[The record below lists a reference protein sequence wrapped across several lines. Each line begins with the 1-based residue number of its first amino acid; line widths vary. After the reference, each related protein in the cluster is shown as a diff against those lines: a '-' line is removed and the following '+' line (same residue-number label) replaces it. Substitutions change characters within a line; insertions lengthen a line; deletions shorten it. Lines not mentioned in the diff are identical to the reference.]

1 MTEPEQIKPG
11 EADFRFLTL
20 VMSLASAA
28 WAQLGKV
35 PHPATQKIE
44 KDLEQA
50 QMTIEF
56 LRMLR
61 EKTQGNLK
69 PKENELL
76 SGVVSDLELNFA
88 DEMSKEKAAG
98 PEKKGPEIIIPAG
111 SSKGPEI
118 IKPG

>member
-1 MTEPEQIKPG
+1 MSNEEQIKPG
-11 EADFRFLTL
+11 EGDFRFLTL

-35 PHPATQKIE
+35 PHPQTQKIE

-50 QMTIEF
+50 HLTIEF
-56 LRMLR
+56 LRMLV

-76 SGVVSDLELNFA
+76 TNVVADLELNFA
-88 DEMSKEKAAG
+88 DEAGKE
-98 PEKKGPEIIIPAG
+98 EKKQGPEIIVPAG
-111 SSKGPEI
+111 ASKGPEI
-118 IKPG
+118 IRP